1 MTARTGLPSAC
12 WAPKTVRRARL
23 DASGDISL
31 SRLGSRGTAD
41 EGVLANPGAVDSGP
55 VVHAGPRV
63 ELDCPARVIA
73 DIGSWPSRTSPG
85 GLGAGATEGGP
96 GHDQNDEGPPPAVRH
111 RPSEEKTTTTRRV
124 RPPRRP
130 AAGPIHNPA

>member
-1 MTARTGLPSAC
+1 MGARRGPGPACSAQK
-12 WAPKTVRRARL
+12 AVRRGGL
-23 DASGDISL
+23 DALGDISF
-31 SRLGSRGTAD
+31 SRLAYRRTAD

-96 GHDQNDEGPPPAVRH
+96 GHDENDEGPPPAVRH
-111 RPSEEKTTTTRRV
+111 SPSEEKTT
-124 RPPRRP
+124 
-130 AAGPIHNPA
+130 